1 MKNKFVLA
9 AMTLS
14 AAAWLV
20 TPASAASFSFSS
32 GNPDGRL
39 GALSRPESA
48 GEVET
53 ETPIVF
59 ILANSTVIKS
69 ATISGLLTSGATPA
83 DIGNVEVELT
93 TCSTRTRSIP
103 LREMFHR
110 EPTRLRMRKSP
121 RPRATEVQERL
132 VLTQAL

>member
-1 MKNKFVLA
+1 MKKFVLA

-14 AAAWLV
+14 GAAWLA
-20 TPASAASFSFSS
+20 TPASAASFSFSA

-53 ETPIVF
+53 ETADDF
-59 ILANSTVIKS
+59 ILSDTTVIKS

-83 DIGNVEVELT
+83 DIGNVEVEVYHGGDHVRAGIEARRRGMRFCLGLLGMPM
-93 TCSTRTRSIP
+93 SI
-103 LREMFHR
+103 RFMAAIF
-110 EPTRLRMRKSP
+110 
-121 RPRATEVQERL
+121 A
-132 VLTQAL
+132 